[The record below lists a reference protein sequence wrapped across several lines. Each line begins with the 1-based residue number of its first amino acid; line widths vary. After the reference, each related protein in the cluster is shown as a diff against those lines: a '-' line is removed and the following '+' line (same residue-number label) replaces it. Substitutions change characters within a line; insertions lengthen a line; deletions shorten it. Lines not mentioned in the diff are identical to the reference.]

1 MKHDA
6 IPAFTAHIK
15 ALNWMAITSDLEKM
29 TALPGNT
36 MNHLLIETDLAHL
49 EQIINRVASSHGL
62 SLSYWRNR
70 VDSLLSM
77 RLMPAQR
84 KRIAHIEAVISML
97 EQAASSTS
105 CR

>member
-1 MKHDA
+1 MKTRRH
-6 IPAFTAHIK
+6 
-15 ALNWMAITSDLEKM
+15 TSFCSTYKSIELDGNNQRPRKM

-70 VDSLLSM
+70 VDAFLSM

-97 EQAASSTS
+97 EQAASSA
-105 CR
+105 CRR

>member
-1 MKHDA
+1 
-6 IPAFTAHIK
+6 
-15 ALNWMAITSDLEKM
+15 M

-49 EQIINRVASSHGL
+49 EQIITQVASSHGL

-70 VDSLLSM
+70 VDSFLSM
-77 RLMPAQR
+77 SLMPAQR
-84 KRIAHIEAVISML
+84 KRIGYIDAVISTL
-97 EQAASSTS
+97 EQAASSNPS